1 MSEDTP
7 VRRRSGLLQ
16 ERSRHTRQRLIRAAL
31 DLWSQRGF
39 ETGIEETTIE
49 EIVAAAGV
57 TKGTFYFHF
66 ARKEEILLEMGW
78 QTAEVVNAEA
88 EACVRQGRNLNDSL
102 ARVLGVLARR
112 IEAAPKAAVARAV
125 SQMYQF
131 LADEAA
137 GPGRPSFSGAFKVL
151 FATAVEAGELPSD
164 TDPAELAEMLQSL
177 SMNSVMEWAVGQEDL
192 LPSLRSRARLL
203 ITGVSSLA

>member
-1 MSEDTP
+1 
-7 VRRRSGLLQ
+7 LLQ
-16 ERSRHTRQRLIRAAL
+16 ERSRRTRQRLIRAAL
-31 DLWSQRGF
+31 DLWAQRGF

-78 QTAEVVNAEA
+78 RTAEVVYAEA

-137 GPGRPSFSGAFKVL
+137 GPGRLSFSAAFKVV
-151 FATAVEAGELPSD
+151 FAAAVEAGELPSD
-164 TDPAELAEMLQSL
+164 TDPVELAEMLQSL
-177 SMNSVMEWAVGQEDL
+177 SMSSVMEWAVGQEDL
-192 LPSLRSRARLL
+192 LPSLRSRATLL
-203 ITGVSSLA
+203 TTGVFSVA